1 MPPPFPSQIALPLR
15 TAASAESI
23 VTGPSLDPVIA
34 ALNAPG
40 NWPFRAAVLAGP
52 PRSGKSL
59 IARWF
64 VQSGLGDALDDAD
77 SLPEDVVFHRWNRAQ
92 AEDRALLIVR
102 SGAAGAWR
110 PVLPDLASRLGA
122 ALLIDIGAPDDALL
136 RALIADHAARRGL
149 ALGEG
154 VLGYLMPRMQRSHA
168 AAEALVETI
177 DRLSLERKAAIT
189 ISLVRDA
196 LAERIHGVHGGELQP
211 RLL

>member
-1 MPPPFPSQIALPLR
+1 MSQIALPLV
-15 TAASAESI
+15 TTASAETI
-23 VTGPSLDPVIA
+23 LTGPSLASVIA
-34 ALNAPG
+34 ALGASRD
-40 NWPFRAAVLAGP
+40 WPFRAAVLAGP
-52 PRSGKSL
+52 PRSGKSM

-64 VQSGLGDALDDAD
+64 VQSGAGDALDNAD
-77 SLPEDVVFHRWNRAQ
+77 GLPEDVVFHRWNRAQ
-92 AEDRALLIVR
+92 SEDRALLMVSNR
-102 SGAAGAWR
+102 AAGAWQ
-110 PVLPDLASRLGA
+110 VALPDLASRLGA
-122 ALLIDIGAPDDALL
+122 ALLIEIGAPDDGLL

-154 VLGYLMPRMQRSHA
+154 VLDYLIPRIERSHA

-196 LAERIHGVHGGELQP
+196 LAERVYGVQGGELQP